1 MVQAKFTISAEE
13 FTEEIFEKIKSYLKG
28 QSAAVKISIEAIPM
42 EAPRKET
49 RQEYF
54 TKLDKSIAE
63 LERGEGV
70 ASSLKEYPSASS
82 GLSGKRRCY

>member
-28 QSAAVKISIEAIPM
+28 QSAAVTISIEAIPT

-54 TKLDKSIAE
+54 AKLDKSIAE
-63 LERGEGV
+63 LEGTIKG
-70 ASSLKEYPSASS
+70 
-82 GLSGKRRCY
+82 

>member
-28 QSAAVKISIEAIPM
+28 QNAALTISIEAVPM
-42 EAPRKET
+42 EAPGKET

-54 TKLDKSIAE
+54 DKLDKSIAE

-70 ASSLKEYPSASS
+70 MFSLEEFE
-82 GLSGKRRCY
+82 GLAKK

>member
-28 QSAAVKISIEAIPM
+28 QSAAVKISIEAIQM

-54 TKLDKSIAE
+54 AKLNKSIAE

-70 ASSLKEYPSASS
+70 AFSLKEFE
-82 GLSGKRRCY
+82 GFVKK